1 MLGWK
6 ASFVKLEKDFTAEEL
21 LDREGADP
29 LQTLQS
35 GRVYPSPYDK
45 KKIILPQNPFH
56 SL

>member
-6 ASFVKLEKDFTAEEL
+6 ASFVKLEKKFMGEEL

-35 GRVYPSPYDK
+35 GRVYPSPPV
-45 KKIILPQNPFH
+45 LAGAW
-56 SL
+56 

>member
-6 ASFVKLEKDFTAEEL
+6 ASFVKLEKNFTGEEL

-35 GRVYPSPYDK
+35 GRVCPSPPV
-45 KKIILPQNPFH
+45 LAGAW
-56 SL
+56 